1 MEQSLAIVVADVDV
15 LAVEYISDLL
25 ERHGFSVRIAPP
37 VHAAVGDWIRRYEA
51 ELCLVD
57 IVLRDG
63 SGVAEIAWL
72 HRQYPS
78 TKIIVRTADTSP
90 ETMRAA
96 LDAGASGYVHKSR
109 GPIVL
114 VEAIRRVMDGEVVVE
129 GSFAR
134 PVASNPEQDEDFLR
148 LVGLLTPRQY
158 ECLELLA
165 EGKGTIAIADQLGVS
180 VMTVRSHVQAVL
192 GKLGVRSRL
201 EAASLAARHSAMA
214 AGRDRRLLT
223 VVENGGAAP

>member
-1 MEQSLAIVVADVDV
+1 MEQALAVVVADVDV
-15 LAVEYISDLL
+15 LAVEYLSDLL

-37 VHAAVGDWIRRYEA
+37 VHAAVGDWIRRYDA
-51 ELCLVD
+51 DLCLVD

-63 SGVAEIAWL
+63 GGVGDIAWL
-72 HRQYPS
+72 HQEHPG

-114 VEAIRRVMDGEVVVE
+114 VEAIRRVVDGEVVVE

-134 PVASNPEQDEDFLR
+134 PAPPNPEQDAEFRR
-148 LVGLLTPRQY
+148 LVALLTPRQY

-165 EGKGTIAIADQLGVS
+165 EGKGTVAMADQLGVS

-192 GKLGVRSRL
+192 AKLGVRSRL
-201 EAASLAARHSAMA
+201 EAASLMARRHATA
-214 AGRDRRLLT
+214 AGREGRALT
-223 VVENGGAAP
+223 AAGGLAAS